1 MGANCIKESFE
12 EPDADD
18 VFDDMIR
25 KIRLEKI
32 RILRKKIADKTP
44 LDDTDLEMISVE
56 LKKSE
61 LIDLLLFYNKGE
73 K

>member
-1 MGANCIKESFE
+1 MGANCIKESV
-12 EPDADD
+12 PDADD
-18 VFDDMIR
+18 VFDDLFR
-25 KIRLEKI
+25 KIRAEKI

-44 LDDTDLEMISVE
+44 LDDTDLELISIE

-61 LIDLLLFYNKGE
+61 LIDLLLFYNRGGE